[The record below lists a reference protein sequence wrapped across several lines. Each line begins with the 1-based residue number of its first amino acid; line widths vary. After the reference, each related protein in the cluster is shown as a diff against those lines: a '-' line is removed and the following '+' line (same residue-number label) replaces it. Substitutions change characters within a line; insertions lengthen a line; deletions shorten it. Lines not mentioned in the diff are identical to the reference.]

1 MSLAAA
7 SRDLGRRCVRRYQAS
22 RKLDASVD
30 EPVCAPAKFGAGPN
44 LRNIVLCALARRI
57 VLPGGNPGRQTL
69 APAGSDRS
77 GSGGDE

>member
-1 MSLAAA
+1 MALDVESVVHGGV
-7 SRDLGRRCVRRYQAS
+7 SREEFLR
-22 RKLDASVD
+22 
-30 EPVCAPAKFGAGPN
+30 GAGALEALHLALPPPHR
-44 LRNIVLCALARRI
+44 LMRILGPIVLCALARRI